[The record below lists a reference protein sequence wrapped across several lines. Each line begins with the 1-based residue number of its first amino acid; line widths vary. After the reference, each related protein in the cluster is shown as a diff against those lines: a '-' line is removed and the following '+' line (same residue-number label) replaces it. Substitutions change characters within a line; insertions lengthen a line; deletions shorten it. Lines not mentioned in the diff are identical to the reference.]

1 METRQTHLSSFAKSA
16 FAGLTSR
23 AYLLP
28 LLLDLIGDRR
38 AR

>member
-1 METRQTHLSSFAKSA
+1 MKTRQTHPSSFAKSA

>member
-1 METRQTHLSSFAKSA
+1 MKTRPTNLSNVQSA
-16 FAGLTSR
+16 FAGLTNR
-23 AYLLP
+23 AFLLP

>member
-1 METRQTHLSSFAKSA
+1 MKMRPAHQSFAKSA
-16 FAGLTSR
+16 FAGLTNR
-23 AYLLP
+23 AFLLP

>member
-1 METRQTHLSSFAKSA
+1 MKKRPTQMSNAQSA
-16 FAGLTSR
+16 FAGLTNR
-23 AYLLP
+23 AFLLP